1 MLRQAIIGRA
11 VDLVSGPGGLA
22 SFLRTRLLGARLAG
36 PSLPLD
42 VGHSA
47 EIPAAI
53 RRAVILRD
61 QHCRWAGGCDQPASA
76 CEVHHVTHLADGG
89 TTSAGGCALYCF
101 FHHHVAIHQWGWT
114 VALHPDGTT
123 TARSPDGTKVFH
135 SHSPPTARPG

>member
-1 MLRQAIIGRA
+1 MLRHAIIGKA

-22 SFLRTRLLGARLAG
+22 SFLRTRLMDARLAG

-42 VGHSA
+42 VGHSDQ
-47 EIPAAI
+47 IPAAI

-89 TTSAGGCALYCF
+89 KTSVDGCALYCF
-101 FHHHVAIHQWGWT
+101 YHHHVAIHQQGWT
-114 VALHPDGTT
+114 VTLNPDGTT
-123 TARSPDGTKVFH
+123 TARSPDGTKVFR
-135 SHSPPTARPG
+135 SHGPPARAG

>member
-1 MLRQAIIGRA
+1 MFLTGSTLKADRPSAAAPAGCPDAAGNADRTGPQPPTPQALEMLRHAIIAKA

-22 SFLRTRLLGARLAG
+22 SFLRTRQLGARLSG

-61 QHCRWAGGCDQPASA
+61 QHCRWAGGYF
-76 CEVHHVTHLADGG
+76 L
-89 TTSAGGCALYCF
+89 
-101 FHHHVAIHQWGWT
+101 
-114 VALHPDGTT
+114 
-123 TARSPDGTKVFH
+123 
-135 SHSPPTARPG
+135 